1 MYTARVSTL
10 NGMTTTE
17 DRDIDRPELSETP
30 TGWLAVG
37 DDFPRI
43 GVMAP
48 TREEA
53 ERRFRVEREAWREL
67 AKR

>member
-1 MYTARVSTL
+1 MV
-10 NGMTTTE
+10 MTIT
-17 DRDIDRPELSETP
+17 DQPLDADRPALSQTP
-30 TGWLAVG
+30 TGWLATR

-43 GVMAP
+43 GVMGS

-53 ERRFRVEREAWREL
+53 ERLFRAERDAWREL